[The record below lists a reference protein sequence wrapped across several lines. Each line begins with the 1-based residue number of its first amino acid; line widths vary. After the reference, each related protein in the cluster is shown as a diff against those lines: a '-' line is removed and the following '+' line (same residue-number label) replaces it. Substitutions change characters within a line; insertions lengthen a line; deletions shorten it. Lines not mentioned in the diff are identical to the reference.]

1 MGAAHARVRR
11 QPARQYSAG
20 LKFNKNKNSKTGME
34 MTGVAQAA
42 TEDKKADKEAD
53 HHPYYRPK
61 DAATLILV
69 DRSAATPKV
78 LVGKRHD
85 KVVFMPGKF
94 VFPGG
99 RVDKSDNRV
108 PVAASIP
115 KELEANLLK
124 GSPKITASRARS
136 LAVAAIREACE
147 ETGLCLGRRTDGAAP
162 KLDGPK
168 LDGPKLDG
176 PKLDGPKLDG
186 PWKPFTDASLLPDP
200 SGLFLI
206 ARAITPP
213 GRIKRFDTRF
223 FTADASTITHRIE
236 GVIHPDAELV
246 ELVWVELGSQPL
258 ADLHPMTRN
267 VLGELEK
274 RLATGPLRHDAPVP
288 FFHFYGGRMHK
299 DVLGA

>member
-1 MGAAHARVRR
+1 MTDVAEAARE
-11 QPARQYSAG
+11 
-20 LKFNKNKNSKTGME
+20 NKKE
-34 MTGVAQAA
+34 Q
-42 TEDKKADKEAD
+42 KEAD

-69 DRSAATPKV
+69 DRSGAAPKV

-85 KVVFMPGKF
+85 NVVFMPGKF

-99 RVDKSDNRV
+99 RVDKADNRI

-115 KELEANLLK
+115 QELEANLLK
-124 GSPKITASRARS
+124 GSPKITPSRARS

-147 ETGLCLGRRTDGAAP
+147 ETGLCLGRRTDGVAP
-162 KLDGPK
+162 KRESPK
-168 LDGPKLDG
+168 LE
-176 PKLDGPKLDG
+176 G
-186 PWKPFTDASLLPDP
+186 PWQPFSDAGLLPDP

-223 FTADASTITHRIE
+223 FTADASAITHRVE

-246 ELVWVELGSQPL
+246 ELVWVELGSKPL

-288 FFHFYGGRMHK
+288 FFHFYGGKMQK

>member
-1 MGAAHARVRR
+1 MTEAAQVV
-11 QPARQYSAG
+11 
-20 LKFNKNKNSKTGME
+20 KE
-34 MTGVAQAA
+34 
-42 TEDKKADKEAD
+42 EKEAD
-53 HHPYYRPK
+53 HHPYFRPK

-69 DRSAATPKV
+69 DRSSAIPKV

-108 PVAASIP
+108 PVAAP
-115 KELEANLLK
+115 MTKALEANLLK
-124 GSPKITASRARS
+124 GSPKITTSRARS

-147 ETGLCLGRRTDGAAP
+147 ETGLCLGRKSDSNS
-162 KLDGPK
+162 KLE
-168 LDGPKLDG
+168 
-176 PKLDGPKLDG
+176 G
-186 PWKPFTDASLLPDP
+186 PWKPFDEAGLLPDP

-213 GRIKRFDTRF
+213 GRVRRFDTRF
-223 FTADASTITHRIE
+223 FTADASAITHRVE

-274 RLATGPLRHDAPVP
+274 RLATGPLDHDAPVP
-288 FFHFYGGRMHK
+288 FFHFYGGKMQK

>member
-1 MGAAHARVRR
+1 M
-11 QPARQYSAG
+11 S
-20 LKFNKNKNSKTGME
+20 E
-34 MTGVAQAA
+34 AA
-42 TEDKKADKEAD
+42 THVQPKVEQDTTEAS
-53 HHPYYRPK
+53 HHPYFRPK

-69 DRSAATPKV
+69 DRSGAIPKV

-99 RVDKSDNRV
+99 RVDKNDHRV
-108 PVAASIP
+108 PVAAPMPS
-115 KELEANLLK
+115 ELEANLLK
-124 GSPKITASRARS
+124 GSPKTTPSRARA

-147 ETGLCLGRRTDGAAP
+147 ETGLCLGRTSENARGVSE
-162 KLDGPK
+162 
-168 LDGPKLDG
+168 
-176 PKLDGPKLDG
+176 G
-186 PWKPFTDASLLPDP
+186 PWQPFADAGLLPDP

-223 FTADASTITHRIE
+223 FTADASAIAHRVD

-258 ADLHPMTRN
+258 ADLHPMTKN
-267 VLGELEK
+267 VLGELHR

-288 FFHFYGGRMHK
+288 FFYAVGGKMQKH
-299 DVLGA
+299 VLPG